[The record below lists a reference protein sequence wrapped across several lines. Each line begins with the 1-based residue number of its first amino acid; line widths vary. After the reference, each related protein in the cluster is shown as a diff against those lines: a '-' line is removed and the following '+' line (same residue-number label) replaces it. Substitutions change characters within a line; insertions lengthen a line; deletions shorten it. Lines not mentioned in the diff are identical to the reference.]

1 MGLNWTSKQCLNCP
15 YPTTE
20 LIYQLGKRVDLFLRE
35 SQVERH
41 ISLSITWSF
50 LLPVAELCEGMY
62 IPKWSRTKILFLV
75 SVQILKRIWP
85 WPHNIKQ
92 RFLMQTL
99 GENVLIVRVQ
109 CLSVYC
115 YHSTLFFWGS
125 LASEKRITF
134 STVTFIM
141 GIKHW
146 ANTECV
152 LQSLH

>member
-20 LIYQLGKRVDLFLRE
+20 PLYQLGERVNVFLRE

-99 GENVLIVRVQ
+99 GENVLIVQR
-109 CLSVYC
+109 LSVYC

-134 STVTFIM
+134 STVIFIMM

>member
-1 MGLNWTSKQCLNCP
+1 MLKLSISDYRTSLP
-15 YPTTE
+15 AGWETE
-20 LIYQLGKRVDLFLRE
+20 RVNVFLRE

-99 GENVLIVRVQ
+99 GENILIVQ

-115 YHSTLFFWGS
+115 YHSTLLFWGS

-134 STVTFIM
+134 STVIFIMM

-152 LQSLH
+152 RQSLH